1 MDEFIKEYSE
11 AIKAFIE
18 LSQEETRIKVKIQAA
33 RARVRTAKDQLR
45 MKEEEMLE
53 LKY

>member
-1 MDEFIKEYSE
+1 MDEYIKEYSE

-18 LSQEETRIKVKIQAA
+18 ISQEETKIKVKVMAA

-53 LKY
+53 LTY